1 MRLPI
6 VAIIGRPNV
15 GKSTLFNRILGTKTA
30 IVDDVPGV
38 TRDRNYADT
47 NYRNRPFRLVDTGGL
62 DPSAHEGMLA
72 LIRQQSQLAIAEAD
86 ILILVLDGRSGL
98 TPPDQEVFETLRGTK
113 KPVFIAV
120 NKIDTPQAEPL
131 VADFYRLGYE
141 QLFAVSAEHGIG
153 VAELLDALFP
163 LLPQQQEENETV
175 EIPRVAIVGRPN
187 VGKSTLVNSVLGE
200 ARVVVSDVP
209 GTTRDPVD
217 TVATFRGKQYVF
229 TDTAGIRRRGKVE
242 RGIEGYSVA
251 RSLRAIGRSD
261 VAVLVLDA
269 AEGVTEQDTKIAGLV
284 LRQGRA
290 CVLIV
295 NKWDLKS
302 EDVQAREAYKENL
315 ARRFPFLAWA
325 PVLFISA
332 LQPDFL
338 RGLFTLIDQVFLSF
352 NKRVPTG
359 TLNQF
364 FQALLVEHPLPVKKG
379 KPTKASKSA
388 FLTQVATRPPVFV
401 LFVGHPDDMTPAYLR
416 YLENQLR
423 KEYRFSGT
431 PIRLMVRRK

>member
-1 MRLPI
+1 
-6 VAIIGRPNV
+6 
-15 GKSTLFNRILGTKTA
+15 
-30 IVDDVPGV
+30 
-38 TRDRNYADT
+38 
-47 NYRNRPFRLVDTGGL
+47 
-62 DPSAHEGMLA
+62 
-72 LIRQQSQLAIAEAD
+72 
-86 ILILVLDGRSGL
+86 
-98 TPPDQEVFETLRGTK
+98 
-113 KPVFIAV
+113 
-120 NKIDTPQAEPL
+120 
-131 VADFYRLGYE
+131 
-141 QLFAVSAEHGIG
+141 
-153 VAELLDALFP
+153 
-163 LLPQQQEENETV
+163 
-175 EIPRVAIVGRPN
+175 
-187 VGKSTLVNSVLGE
+187 
-200 ARVVVSDVP
+200 
-209 GTTRDPVD
+209 
-217 TVATFRGKQYVF
+217 
-229 TDTAGIRRRGKVE
+229 
-242 RGIEGYSVA
+242 
-251 RSLRAIGRSD
+251 

-290 CVLIV
+290 CVLVV
-295 NKWDLKS
+295 NKWDLKG
-302 EDVQAREAYKENL
+302 EDVQARDAYKESL

-338 RGLFTLIDQVFLSF
+338 RGLFTLIDQVYLSF

-364 FQALLVEHPLPVKKG
+364 FQALLVDHPLPVKKG